1 VPKVSD
7 AHRAARR
14 QQILDA
20 AAACFARDGFH
31 RTSMQDIVRASS
43 VSAGLVYRYFAS
55 KDDIIAAI
63 VSAWHEQRSAAV
75 ADDPAQAYLRLLRSV
90 GDPDARESL
99 QVGVQVWAEAVRSAR
114 IRDLVR
120 DGVDGPRKVAAA
132 FIIQQAPGIDADAL
146 ARVLIAMY
154 QGLLLQTVWDD
165 TLDNAAYVAAVES
178 LLARLG

>member
-1 VPKVSD
+1 
-7 AHRAARR
+7 
-14 QQILDA
+14 
-20 AAACFARDGFH
+20 
-31 RTSMQDIVRASS
+31 MQDIVKASG

-75 ADDPAQAYLRLLRSV
+75 AADPIQAYLTLLRSI
-90 GDPDARESL
+90 GDPDARENL
-99 QVGVQVWAEAVRSAR
+99 QLGVQVWAEAVRSPR

-120 DGVDGPRKVAAA
+120 DGVDGPRKAAA
-132 FIIQQAPGIDADAL
+132 AYITQQAPGIDADAL

-165 TLDNAAYVAAVES
+165 TVDNAAYVAAVES
-178 LLARLG
+178 LLAGLD